1 MSGSA
6 TELNG
11 YVFPTLL
18 SPSVTAI
25 WERVLFLQIAG
36 EDLAVVFE
44 DLLHRSNPALFGA
57 GVIARVRTLYY
68 AKAFAISS
76 SGLRSYSCM

>member
-1 MSGSA
+1 M
-6 TELNG
+6 
-11 YVFPTLL
+11 
-18 SPSVTAI
+18 TAI

-36 EDLAVVFE
+36 EDLAVVFV

-68 AKAFAISS
+68 AKGFCDQFVRAKVVFLHVGFAV
-76 SGLRSYSCM
+76 GVML